1 MVTQLFIKYFTR
13 KKALSCVNDS
23 VRLIQSFSTEV
34 TPLDHQG
41 NNKQAGHCT
50 VREIDPTS
58 VAGRSQSEVDIRVF
72 YKKTF
77 QQIAFPM
84 INTHGLKVEQLTKP
98 SNHSILSK

>member
-50 VREIDPTS
+50 VRELDPTS
-58 VAGRSQSEVDIRVF
+58 VAGRSQSEVDSIPTNSISFDKYPWSQGRTIN
-72 YKKTF
+72 KTF
-77 QQIAFPM
+77 
-84 INTHGLKVEQLTKP
+84 KP
-98 SNHSILSK
+98 FNII